1 MADFIYPFDGKGK
14 KGYNHTIPSKR
25 GFRAMQEQKTQGQLP
40 AFFPLEACVLRLRA
54 LYERRGFR
62 QVSPSMFEDYTLYL
76 DNKNFLG
83 TERIL
88 TFMDPAGRLLT
99 VKPDVTL
106 SIAKSV
112 GQGQLACAE
121 KLYYTDEV
129 VRFSPSNNAYKVL
142 PQIGLER
149 IGKEDTFANLEVIDL
164 ALRSLALIGEHS
176 AVDISHLAFVSGL
189 LEDAQLPP
197 DLERELLGVIR
208 AKNIHDAAAL
218 LESAGVGGGE
228 KERILTLA
236 ALSGPFP
243 QELERA
249 KTLVRGPRME
259 RAYDELSAV
268 ANILRPGAGQS
279 VNLDFSVVN
288 DLDYYNGLI
297 FRGYIKG
304 ISGVV
309 CAGGRYDNL
318 MKKLGKQS
326 SAIGFAVFLHRLE
339 GYFAKYDRQTD
350 LLITYAQPC
359 DWKALLEKVSEFNRQ
374 GLTVRCEAQGV
385 DLSGICYARQIEFP
399 QQGGED

>member
-1 MADFIYPFDGKGK
+1 M
-14 KGYNHTIPSKR
+14 
-25 GFRAMQEQKTQGQLP
+25 AMQEQKTCGQLP

-54 LYERRGFR
+54 LYESRGFR

-83 TERIL
+83 AERIL
-88 TFMDPAGRLLT
+88 AFMDPSGRLLT

-106 SIAKSV
+106 SIARSME
-112 GQGQLACAE
+112 QGQLACAE

-129 VRFSPSNNAYKVL
+129 VRFSQSNNAYKVL

-149 IGKEDTFANLEVIDL
+149 IGKEDPFTNLEVIDL
-164 ALRSLALIGEHS
+164 ALRSLALIGEQS

-189 LEDAQLPP
+189 LEDAGLPP
-197 DLERELLGVIR
+197 HLERELLRAIR
-208 AKNIHDAAAL
+208 AKNIHDAAQV
-218 LESAGVGGGE
+218 LESAGTGERE

-243 QELERA
+243 KELERA
-249 KTLVRGPRME
+249 KPLVRGPRME
-259 RAYDELSAV
+259 RAYNELSDV
-268 ANILRPGAGQS
+268 ARILKPSAGQS

-318 MKKLGKQS
+318 MKKLGKH
-326 SAIGFAVFLHRLE
+326 SAAAGFAVLLHRLE
-339 GYFAKYDRQTD
+339 GYFAKYDRQAD
-350 LLITYAQPC
+350 LLITYAPSC
-359 DWKALLEKVSEFNRQ
+359 NWNALLEKISELNSQ
-374 GLTVRCEAQGV
+374 GLTVRCEAQGA
-385 DLSGICYARQIEFP
+385 DLSGLCYASRINFP
-399 QQGGED
+399 EGGEKPC